1 MKLLYLNAVSSV
13 PSEAGEA
20 KIERALEKHK
30 KNNQGSVYRDE
41 FGRSEED
48 YENLNVPLPEDF
60 YKDLE
65 EEIDDDAK
73 IDENG
78 NILLMPYEMEWTMND
93 YLMRLDFFVDAED
106 DEEIGCIIT
115 LTNGEKV
122 HVEET
127 AEQIFMYITM
137 LNMSWWDKLK
147 SSVSSFFAKIKN
159 KLNKNSTN
167 KQLT

>member
-1 MKLLYLNAVSSV
+1 MKILYLNAVSSV

-30 KNNQGSVYRDE
+30 ENNQGSVYRDE

-48 YENLNVPLPEDF
+48 YEYLNVPLPEDF
-60 YKDLE
+60 YKNLE
-65 EEIDDDAK
+65 EEEDEAK

-78 NILLMPYEMEWTMND
+78 NILLMPDEMEWVMND
-93 YLMRLDFFVDAED
+93 YIMRLDFFVDAED
-106 DEEIGCIIT
+106 DEEFGCIVT

-127 AEQIFMYITM
+127 AEQIFMYINM
-137 LNMSWWDKLK
+137 LNMSWWEKLK
-147 SSVSSFFAKIKN
+147 ASLSNFFSKIKN
-159 KLNKNSTN
+159 KLTISK
-167 KQLT
+167 